1 MPSRYQSDQV
11 DRPNGP
17 LRRCANRR
25 LAQYRCRSPTTWSSA
40 TIISLSARL
49 SGPWPAKNHGWI
61 RVKVAKSFSRIAFA
75 MVAGRQLF
83 PHPCCQPHHY
93 ILDKLLAFH
102 REHDTPMAQ
111 VLVDLQAATD
121 QLPRSA
127 FAREAEP
134 LAKRLE
140 RIQATK
146 RSPQLLGDIL
156 PIVLA
161 RLGIDAVQSSSVRDQ
176 DPS

>member
-1 MPSRYQSDQV
+1 
-11 DRPNGP
+11 
-17 LRRCANRR
+17 
-25 LAQYRCRSPTTWSSA
+25 
-40 TIISLSARL
+40 
-49 SGPWPAKNHGWI
+49 
-61 RVKVAKSFSRIAFA
+61 

-83 PHPCCQPHHY
+83 PHPCCQPQHY

-102 REHDTPMAQ
+102 RQHDTPWPQ
-111 VLVDLQAATD
+111 VLADLQAATD
-121 QLPRSA
+121 QLPPSA

-140 RIQATK
+140 RLQATK
-146 RSPQLLGDIL
+146 RGPQLLADIL

-161 RLGIDAVQSSSVRDQ
+161 RLGIDAVQSASSRDQ